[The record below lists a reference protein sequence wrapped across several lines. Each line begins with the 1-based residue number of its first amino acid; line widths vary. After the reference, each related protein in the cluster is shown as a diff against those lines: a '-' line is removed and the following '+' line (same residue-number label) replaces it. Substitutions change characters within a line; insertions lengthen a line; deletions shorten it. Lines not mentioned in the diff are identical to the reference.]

1 MSKPNFLIGPTLEF
15 NIDLVR
21 FMVSNATFN
30 NILAISWQSV
40 LLVEET
46 IISRETT
53 DLSQVTDK
61 TLSNNV
67 ESSAPHH
74 EWDLNS

>member
-61 TLSNNV
+61 LYQIM
-67 ESSAPHH
+67 
-74 EWDLNS
+74 LNRVHLTMSGI